1 MAHSSFRSAVAA
13 VLIGAAA
20 MPAAAQTFSDS
31 YTFLKAVREND
42 GNKVND
48 LLDGASGPTLV
59 DTRDRST
66 GDTALHIVA
75 RQRNSTWL
83 NFLLGKGANANAR
96 NEAGDTPLIVAA
108 RIGFTEGVQALIAR
122 RATVDLANQSGET
135 PLILAT
141 QNRDASTARL
151 LLAAGADPDRTDSTA
166 GMSARDYARRDGR
179 SAVILR
185 LMDTARETATPRDN
199 RPVAGPN

>member
-1 MAHSSFRSAVAA
+1 MAHSLFRGAAAA
-13 VLIGAAA
+13 VLIAALA
-20 MPAAAQTFSDS
+20 VPATAQTFSDS
-31 YTFLKAVREND
+31 YNFLKAVRETD

-48 LLDGASGPTLV
+48 LLEGANGATLV

-75 RQRNSTWL
+75 RQRNTTWL
-83 NFLLGKGANANAR
+83 SFLLGKGANANAR
-96 NEAGDTPLIVAA
+96 NNAGETPLIVAS
-108 RIGFTEGVQALIAR
+108 RIGFTEGVQTLLAR

-141 QNRDASTARL
+141 QNRDAATVRL
-151 LLAAGADPDRTDSTA
+151 LLAAGADANRSDSVA
-166 GMSARDYARRDGR
+166 GMSARDYAQRDGR
-179 SAVILR
+179 SEVILR
-185 LMDTARETATPRDN
+185 LMNEPREGATPRDN